1 MNYRLKKKFVINAK
15 KVKKVIDF
23 RKNSDIIFLGKYKK
37 FLELINFIK
46 KIIKI
51 YIFIIFY

>member
-1 MNYRLKKKFVINAK
+1 MME
-15 KVKKVIDF
+15 
-23 RKNSDIIFLGKYKK
+23 RKNSANN
-37 FLELINFIK
+37 LEKLYIK